1 MLEVWDAMMSFLK
14 ENGIRTLVYKAIP
27 YIYHRYP
34 ADEDLYALF
43 RYGAQVAECNISTA
57 VALTNPAKYNE
68 NQRLNVRKANEYGL
82 CVAEA
87 DDFSEFWEILTLCL
101 MDRHNASPVH
111 SLEEITL
118 LKNRFPRNIRLFG
131 AFSDNRMVAGCVVF
145 IDHTTAHLQYIA
157 SSPDG
162 MRMNAMA
169 LIHDHLMHNEFAEMR
184 YYDLGTSNENHGL
197 VLNNGLIIQKCGF
210 GGRGIAHQIYKVD
223 IK

>member
-1 MLEVWDAMMSFLK
+1 M
-14 ENGIRTLVYKAIP
+14 
-27 YIYHRYP
+27 
-34 ADEDLYALF
+34 
-43 RYGAQVAECNISTA
+43 
-57 VALTNPAKYNE
+57 TNPAKYNE
-68 NQRLNVRKANEYGL
+68 TQRQNVRKANEYGL

-87 DDFSEFWEILTLCL
+87 DNFSEFWEILTFCL
-101 MDRHNASPVH
+101 KDRHNASPVH